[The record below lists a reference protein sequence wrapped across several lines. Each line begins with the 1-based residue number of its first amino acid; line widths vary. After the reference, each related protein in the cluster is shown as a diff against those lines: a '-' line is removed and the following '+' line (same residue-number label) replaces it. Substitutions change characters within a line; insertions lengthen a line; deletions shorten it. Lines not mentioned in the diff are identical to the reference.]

1 MLPFHDLN
9 PDQLT
14 NKAASIQV
22 LLTLW
27 WAFCSGLDMCYL
39 FRLETLKVT
48 QVILGCVEHTVLP
61 RFQNYLIS
69 PLKVSKSASIQL
81 KGF

>member
-9 PDQLT
+9 PDQFT

-48 QVILGCVEHTVLP
+48 QVILGCVAHTVLT
-61 RFQNYLIS
+61 RYQNICQYVLVKS
-69 PLKVSKSASIQL
+69 PVV
-81 KGF
+81 